1 MDEKT
6 IVSQL
11 PSPSFCETPTRINWL
26 HITQPCRCRGLG
38 RSAEKQYIYLAQN
51 QKIAMSKN
59 HITVQ
64 LHILHFWIFLGGFQV
79 GCLSSFWLS
88 YVIILTYS
96 TSTSLHDN
104 ISAAV
109 PSDVQIFR
117 RFQRHLRNVNWYM
130 PRLEHPKDFPNV
142 VVGKITGENKG
153 NCHGHCLG
161 ISWRNM
167 VSFGNADADDA
178 PDGDHM

>member
-38 RSAEKQYIYLAQN
+38 GSVEKQYIYLAQN

-64 LHILHFWIFLGGFQV
+64 LHILHFLGGFQV

-96 TSTSLHDN
+96 TSTSLHFN

-130 PRLEHPKDFPNV
+130 PRLEHPKDFLRRRRW
-142 VVGKITGENKG
+142 EN
-153 NCHGHCLG
+153 H
-161 ISWRNM
+161 R
-167 VSFGNADADDA
+167 
-178 PDGDHM
+178 